1 MTWPMRSK
9 TSNTSNLNW
18 DSSLEYFQSG
28 KKISPTLEKIISAGI
43 HTFHDLLWIL
53 PLRIHRTPKNQ
64 SFTFAQIGE
73 LFRGKGKIIHCQIT
87 PAFGRRFK
95 GKFLLY
101 NGNIIVKDDQGPET
115 MSLRWFNLYPNQKKH
130 LESMQEI
137 EFLGTVQD
145 FRTQKQIVNPQLIQA
160 DSPISDY
167 LIEYPT
173 INKVSGNFL
182 KKYIEQIPSKLWDE
196 IQPTLPQIDYEHVL
210 KLSEAFKILHG
221 RYPVHQFTPDLKSK
235 AEERLAYEEFLQDQ
249 LKILTR
255 RKYIKRKEAFKYQL
269 PKITIDNY
277 ISELPFSLTDD
288 QTKVLHEIIEDLG
301 SGHPMMRMIQGDVG
315 CGKTIVAFLAARI
328 VAEQGKQVA
337 IMCPTEA
344 LAQQHYK
351 TFQDLIDQYKLKINL
366 GLLLG
371 STKAKDKKEMAK
383 SLESG
388 EIHLI
393 IGTHSLFQDS
403 VKFQDLGLAIIDE
416 QHKFGVEQRLKL
428 VAKGEGVHCLIMT
441 ATPIPRTLSLAHY
454 GDLDMSFIRTMPS
467 GRKGIKTRITEV
479 VNYEKYLQFVSQ
491 RLSLGEQAYFVFP
504 AIEESETTDLNN
516 VKESI
521 EKYKKLFPQFKVEML
536 HGKMKSE
543 EKESVLNLFY
553 QKKIHIL
560 VSTSVIEVGINNPN
574 ATIMSIYHPERFG
587 LSSLHQLR
595 GRVGRGEKPGFCF
608 LVLDREISPDSKER
622 LKVIENS
629 TDGFVIAEEDL
640 KFRGEGDLFGVDQ
653 SGTITSKKV
662 ANFLTHGHI
671 LEKVIADLKKLE
683 SNSPETLLP
692 ILEKLAKDQK
702 ILDTI

>member
-1 MTWPMRSK
+1 MRSK
-9 TSNTSNLNW
+9 TLNTSSLNW
-18 DSSLEYFQSG
+18 DSSLEVFQNE
-28 KKISPTLEKIISAGI
+28 KKPSVNLEKLISAGI
-43 HTFHDLLWIL
+43 HNLHDLMWIL
-53 PLRIHRTPKNQ
+53 PLRIHRTPKTQ
-64 SFTFAQIGE
+64 SFTFAQIGG
-73 LFRGKGKIIHCQIT
+73 LFRGRGKIIHCQIS

-95 GKFLLY
+95 GKFIMF
-101 NGNIIVKDDQGPET
+101 NGHLVIKDDQGPET
-115 MSLRWFNLYPNQKKH
+115 ISLRWFNLYPNQKKQ
-130 LESMQEI
+130 LEAMSEI

-145 FRTQKQIVNPQLIQA
+145 YRAQKQIVNPQIIAPESHLT
-160 DSPISDY
+160 DY

-173 INKVSGNFL
+173 INKVSGNYT
-182 KKYIEQIPSKLWDE
+182 KKYIEQIPNQLWDN
-196 IQPTLPQIDYEHVL
+196 ISPTLPQIDYEHVL

-221 RYPVHQFTPDLKSK
+221 RYPVEKFSPDLKSK

-255 RKYIKRKEAFKYQL
+255 RKYIKRKDATKFVVPEKILKKYL
-269 PKITIDNY
+269 T
-277 ISELPFSLTDD
+277 ELPFALTDD

-315 CGKTIVAFLAARI
+315 CGKTIVAFIIARI
-328 VAEQGKQVA
+328 ISEQGKQVA
-337 IMCPTEA
+337 LMCPTEA

-351 TFQDLIDQYKLKINL
+351 SFQELIEKFELKIKI

-371 STKAKDKKEMAK
+371 STKAKEKKEILK
-383 SLESG
+383 NLING
-388 EIHLI
+388 EIHLL

-403 VKFQDLGLAIIDE
+403 VQFQDLGLAIIDE

-428 VAKGEGVHCLIMT
+428 VAKGSGVHCLIMT

-454 GDLDMSFIRTMPS
+454 GDLDMSFIRTMPA

-479 VNYEKYLQFVSQ
+479 VNYDKYLQFVAT
-491 RLSLGEQAYFVFP
+491 RLSQGEQAYFVFP
-504 AIEESETTDLNN
+504 AIEESETTDLKN

-521 EKYKKLFPQFKVEML
+521 GKYKKLFPQFNVEML
-536 HGKMKSE
+536 HGQMKAD
-543 EKESVLNLFY
+543 EKEAVLELFY

-608 LVLDREISPDSKER
+608 LVLDRELSPEAKER

-629 TDGFVIAEEDL
+629 TDGFIIAEEDL

-653 SGTITSKKV
+653 SGTVTSKKV
-662 ANFLTHGHI
+662 ANFLTQGHI
-671 LEKVIADLKKLE
+671 LEKVIVDLKKLE
-683 SNSPETLLP
+683 NERAEVLSP

>member
-1 MTWPMRSK
+1 MRSK
-9 TSNTSNLNW
+9 TLNTSSINW
-18 DSSLEYFQSG
+18 DSSLEVFQNE
-28 KKISPTLEKIISAGI
+28 KKPSVNLEKLISAGI
-43 HTFHDLLWIL
+43 HNLHDLMWIL
-53 PLRIHRTPKNQ
+53 PLRIHRTPKTQ
-64 SFTFAQIGE
+64 SFTFAQIGG
-73 LFRGKGKIIHCQIT
+73 LFRGRGKIIHCQIS

-95 GKFLLY
+95 GKFIMF
-101 NGNIIVKDDQGPET
+101 NGHLVIKDDYGPET
-115 MSLRWFNLYPNQKKH
+115 LSLRWFNLYPNQKKQ
-130 LESMQEI
+130 LEAMSEI

-145 FRTQKQIVNPQLIQA
+145 YRAQKQIVNPQIIA
-160 DSPISDY
+160 PDSHLTDY

-173 INKVSGNFL
+173 INKVSGNYT
-182 KKYIEQIPSKLWDE
+182 KKYIEQIPNQLWDN
-196 IQPTLPQIDYEHVL
+196 ISPTLPQIDYEHVL

-221 RYPVHQFTPDLKSK
+221 RYPVAQFTPDLKSK

-255 RKYIKRKEAFKYQL
+255 RKYIKRKDATKFVVPEKILKKYL
-269 PKITIDNY
+269 T
-277 ISELPFSLTDD
+277 ELPFSLTED

-315 CGKTIVAFLAARI
+315 CGKTIVAFIVARI
-328 VAEQGKQVA
+328 ISEQGKQVA
-337 IMCPTEA
+337 LMCPTEA
-344 LAQQHYK
+344 LAQQHYRS
-351 TFQDLIDQYKLKINL
+351 FQELIEKFELKIKI

-371 STKAKDKKEMAK
+371 STKAKEKKEILK
-383 SLESG
+383 NLING
-388 EIHLI
+388 EIHLL

-403 VKFQDLGLAIIDE
+403 VQFQDLGLAIIDE

-428 VAKGEGVHCLIMT
+428 VAKGSGVHCLIMT

-454 GDLDMSFIRTMPS
+454 GDLDMSFIRTMPA
-467 GRKGIKTRITEV
+467 GRKGIKTRITEL
-479 VNYEKYLQFVSQ
+479 VNYDKYLQFVAT
-491 RLSLGEQAYFVFP
+491 RLSQGEQAYFVFP
-504 AIEESETTDLNN
+504 AIEESETTDLKN

-536 HGKMKSE
+536 HGQMKAD
-543 EKESVLNLFY
+543 EKEAVLELFY

-608 LVLDREISPDSKER
+608 LVLDRELSPEAKER

-629 TDGFVIAEEDL
+629 TDGFIIAEEDL

-653 SGTITSKKV
+653 SGTVTSKKV

-671 LEKVIADLKKLE
+671 LEKVIVDLKKLE
-683 SNSPETLLP
+683 NEHAEVLSP

>member
-1 MTWPMRSK
+1 MRSK
-9 TSNTSNLNW
+9 TLNTSSLNW
-18 DSSLEYFQSG
+18 DSSLEVFQNE
-28 KKISPTLEKIISAGI
+28 KKPSVNLEKLISAGI
-43 HTFHDLLWIL
+43 HNLHDLMWIL
-53 PLRIHRTPKNQ
+53 PLRIHRTPKTQ
-64 SFTFAQIGE
+64 SFTFAQIGG
-73 LFRGKGKIIHCQIT
+73 LFRGRGKIIHCQIS

-95 GKFLLY
+95 GKFIMF
-101 NGNIIVKDDQGPET
+101 NGHLVIKDDQGPET
-115 MSLRWFNLYPNQKKH
+115 ISLRWFNLYPNQKKQ
-130 LESMQEI
+130 LEAMSEI

-145 FRTQKQIVNPQLIQA
+145 YRAQKQIVNPQIIAPESHLT
-160 DSPISDY
+160 DY

-173 INKVSGNFL
+173 INKVSGNYT
-182 KKYIEQIPSKLWDE
+182 KKYIEQIPNQLWDN
-196 IQPTLPQIDYEHVL
+196 ISPTLPQIDYEHVL

-221 RYPVHQFTPDLKSK
+221 RYPVENFSPDLKSK

-255 RKYIKRKEAFKYQL
+255 RKYIKRKDATKFVVPEKILKKYL
-269 PKITIDNY
+269 T
-277 ISELPFSLTDD
+277 ELPFALTDD

-315 CGKTIVAFLAARI
+315 CGKTIVAFIVARI
-328 VAEQGKQVA
+328 ISEQGKQVA
-337 IMCPTEA
+337 LMCPTEA

-351 TFQDLIDQYKLKINL
+351 SFQELIEKFELKIKI

-371 STKAKDKKEMAK
+371 STKAKEKKEILK
-383 SLESG
+383 NLING
-388 EIHLI
+388 EIHLL

-403 VKFQDLGLAIIDE
+403 VQFQDLGLAIIDE

-428 VAKGEGVHCLIMT
+428 VAKGSGVHCLIMT

-454 GDLDMSFIRTMPS
+454 GDLDMSFIRTMPA

-479 VNYEKYLQFVSQ
+479 VNYDKYLQFVAT
-491 RLSLGEQAYFVFP
+491 RLSQGEQAYFVFP
-504 AIEESETTDLNN
+504 AIEESETTDLKN

-536 HGKMKSE
+536 HGQMKAD
-543 EKESVLNLFY
+543 EKEAVLELFY

-608 LVLDREISPDSKER
+608 LVLDRELSLEAKER

-629 TDGFVIAEEDL
+629 TDGFIIAEEDL

-653 SGTITSKKV
+653 SGTVTSKKV

-671 LEKVIADLKKLE
+671 LEKVIVDLKKLE
-683 SNSPETLLP
+683 NEHAEVLSP